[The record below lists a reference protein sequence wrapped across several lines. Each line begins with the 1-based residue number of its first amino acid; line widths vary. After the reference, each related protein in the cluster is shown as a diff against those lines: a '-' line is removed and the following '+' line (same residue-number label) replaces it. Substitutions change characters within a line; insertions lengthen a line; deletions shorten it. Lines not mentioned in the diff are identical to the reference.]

1 MPHKFDPKDLER
13 LDSEARRK
21 SVDMEAILSLLP
33 LGPGQSVADIGCGTG
48 FFSLPLSRALP
59 QGKVYALDIADEM
72 LEVVRQKVQE
82 NGISN
87 IEVVKSGE
95 MEFPVPARAMDGV
108 LLSFV
113 LHEQEDRIGFLKKVR
128 GLLKPSGWLS
138 VIEWQKKEM
147 KMGPPIAE
155 RIDEAGLKD
164 SATRAGFRIVSFQE
178 LGEAN
183 YMALLGLGAAQ
194 ES

>member
-21 SVDMEAILSLLP
+21 STDIESILSSLP
-33 LGPGQSVADIGCGTG
+33 LDPGQSVADIGCGTG
-48 FFSLPLSRALP
+48 FFSVPLSRALS

-72 LEVVRQKVQE
+72 LERVRLKVLE

-95 MEFPVPARAMDGV
+95 MDFPVPAGDMDGV
-108 LLSFV
+108 FLAFV
-113 LHEQEDRIGFLKKVR
+113 LHEQEDRTEFLRKVR
-128 GLLKPSGWLS
+128 DLLKPSGWLS

-147 KMGPPIAE
+147 RMGPPLAD
-155 RIDEAGLKD
+155 RIDEAGLRD
-164 SATRAGFRIVSFQE
+164 LASRAGFLPVSVTNLDEF
-178 LGEAN
+178 N
-183 YMALLGLGAAQ
+183 YLALLRRT
-194 ES
+194 ET